1 MGLSKPGGSVTLRT
15 CKKCGGEIAV
25 TRGRDYQAFECRSCH
40 FVIIEAP
47 QRTDDAAGELAVER
61 AD

>member
-1 MGLSKPGGSVTLRT
+1 MTVTN
-15 CKKCGGEIAV
+15 
-25 TRGRDYQAFECRSCH
+25 GRDYQAFECRACH

-47 QRTDDAAGELAVER
+47 QRRADDAADGPAVER

>member
-1 MGLSKPGGSVTLRT
+1 MT
-15 CKKCGGEIAV
+15 V
-25 TRGRDYQAFECRSCH
+25 TRGRDYQAFECRTCH

-47 QRTDDAAGELAVER
+47 PAGAEDAVHERFVER

>member
-1 MGLSKPGGSVTLRT
+1 MTVTS
-15 CKKCGGEIAV
+15 
-25 TRGRDYQAFECRSCH
+25 GRDYQAFECRTCH

-47 QRTDDAAGELAVER
+47 PRAAQDATDAPAVER

>member
-1 MGLSKPGGSVTLRT
+1 MT
-15 CKKCGGEIAV
+15 V
-25 TRGRDYQAFECRSCH
+25 TRGRDYQAFECRTCH

-47 QRTDDAAGELAVER
+47 QGAAQDVADAPAVER